1 MRFLDYL
8 GRPAAQLLTLAPFNI
23 WQFKRTV
30 DNDLPDNKVNY
41 VADRYDFSFA
51 CDSHETIS
59 TIFIGSD
66 HFGQFL
72 GGISFSHDR
81 GELQGF
87 LGAPSKSGKPYS
99 DPILGEYGPWD
110 RYDDGRQ
117 SIHIEYEPRADR
129 IRRITLMR
137 ADVVP

>member
-8 GRPAAQLLTLAPFNI
+8 GRPAAHLLTSAPFNT

-30 DNDLPDNKVNY
+30 DEDLPDNRVNH
-41 VADRYDFSFA
+41 VADRCDFSFA
-51 CDSHETIS
+51 CDTDETIT
-59 TIFIGSD
+59 TIFIESD
-66 HFGQFL
+66 DFGQFL
-72 GGISFSHDR
+72 SGISFSR
-81 GELQGF
+81 NRREVQGF

-110 RYDDGRQ
+110 RYDGGRH
-117 SIHIEYEPRADR
+117 SIHIEYQPYADR

-137 ADVVP
+137 EDVVP